1 MYLSC
6 MIMISIIAPNAMI
19 VGWELF
25 PESEELQFNELW
37 VYFVF
42 FGVSYRW
49 RSDGSPIKNIKL

>member
-1 MYLSC
+1 
-6 MIMISIIAPNAMI
+6 MIMISLIAPNAMLL
-19 VGWELF
+19 GWELF
-25 PESEELQFNELW
+25 PENDDLQFNELW